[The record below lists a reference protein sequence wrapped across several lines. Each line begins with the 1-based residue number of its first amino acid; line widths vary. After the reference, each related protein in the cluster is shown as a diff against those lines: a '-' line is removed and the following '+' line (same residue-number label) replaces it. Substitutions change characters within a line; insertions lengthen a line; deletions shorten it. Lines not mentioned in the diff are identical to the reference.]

1 MTQGCIS
8 KSGFSHEVYSGCLVG
23 LHPYAIFSF
32 LIIKP
37 VYSTEEQYG
46 NRNKAGPSP
55 KEWAQQWHCQHFWLG
70 EQEALQLCHSSVRPN
85 SLFPSGCA
93 FQTSVVFDLPIICRL
108 NSKQLKCLHVQAAAS
123 FGSAVHYKREYFL
136 QYTGWGTGCH
146 NSITF
151 GFLKYSNQSILNSSL
166 QLLNTFLSQNRHKSP
181 PTFCHELFGHSEV
194 LVVQSSCLC
203 RIQWAQ
209 PSWLLVLWSKC
220 YQVILWNR
228 VKRTQNVRREGLKKE
243 RLSMFAC
250 TFLI

>member
-23 LHPYAIFSF
+23 LHPYAIFIF

-55 KEWAQQWHCQHFWLG
+55 KEWAQQWHCQHLWLG

-108 NSKQLKCLHVQAAAS
+108 NSKQLKCLHVLLLPALDLQCITRENIFYNTQAEGLAVTTVSLLAS
-123 FGSAVHYKREYFL
+123 LNTVIKVFWTVACSYWILFCLKIDTSLLPPSAM
-136 QYTGWGTGCH
+136 
-146 NSITF
+146 
-151 GFLKYSNQSILNSSL
+151 SSL
-166 QLLNTFLSQNRHKSP
+166 VTLRFWWSSPVAFAESSERSPAGSWFFDPSATRLFCETESKGHKTFAGKVWKRRD
-181 PTFCHELFGHSEV
+181 
-194 LVVQSSCLC
+194 CLC
-203 RIQWAQ
+203 
-209 PSWLLVLWSKC
+209 LHVH
-220 YQVILWNR
+220 
-228 VKRTQNVRREGLKKE
+228 
-243 RLSMFAC
+243 F
-250 TFLI
+250 